1 MKKSLVISAGCSLL
15 FAASVLTNY
24 YSNSRLG
31 TTDPEPGLT
40 PTTVAAPNFGKNCTY
55 PVDGDV
61 YAQPLYVPSI
71 TGVTGQSGAV
81 NLLVVAT
88 MHGSLYA
95 FNADRCDAFIWRT
108 NFGAGQGASSYPG
121 NLGQLIYNRETGCKG
136 TPAADTSANVVYV
149 VCSTVNAWVMR
160 KANLKTGA
168 LLASATITATSGQ
181 RGGITFCPLCQQ
193 NSAGVTLANG
203 YIYTSFGSMNDQ
215 TNLGSWYGW
224 IFAYD
229 ASLSQVAF
237 YCTTCGNVSGGG
249 GVWQSG
255 GGMSVDSSG
264 NLYAITGNGS
274 GTVAVDNLNLSVLKL
289 SPTLSL
295 LDWYAPS
302 NYADL
307 NAGDEDLA
315 SGRPMLIPGTDLIVF
330 GAKDFNV
337 YSIHG
342 SCLGNIGGANNGCA
356 APQVF
361 TTGSGAITTHE
372 GVYAGVYVPGLH
384 KAYFPNTNGNI
395 YAFSLSGTTWNET
408 PTVSAATYEFPGAQ
422 MMATCT
428 GGASCVIFATAPLSS
443 SALIAAQPAKLLAIN
458 PTTLAPTW
466 ASTGRDSDAPGT
478 LAKFTIPIA
487 ANGNLYMGTLSQTV
501 VRYGP
506 NQVNHLLISH

>member
-1 MKKSLVISAGCSLL
+1 MVKKRLLIASLSIPLVW
-15 FAASVLTNY
+15 AASVLTNY

-40 PTTVAAPNFGKNCTY
+40 PTTVASANFGKNCTY
-55 PVDGDV
+55 SVDGDV
-61 YAQPLYVPSI
+61 YAQPLYAPSVS
-71 TGVTGQSGAV
+71 GVTGQSGAV
-81 NLLVVAT
+81 NLLIVAT

-95 FNADRCDAFIWRT
+95 FNADRCDVFIWRV
-108 NFGAGQGASSYPG
+108 NFGAVQAASSYPG
-121 NLGQLIYNRETGCKG
+121 NLGQLIYARETGCKG
-136 TPAADTSANVVYV
+136 TPAVDATNNVIYA
-149 VCSTVNAWVMR
+149 VCSTDTVWNIR
-160 KANLKTGA
+160 KVNLKTGA
-168 LLASATITATSGQ
+168 LITSAEITDTI
-181 RGGITFCPLCQQ
+181 GGNTFCPLCQQ
-193 NSAGVTLANG
+193 NSSGVTLANG
-203 YIYTSFGSMNDQ
+203 RAYVTFGSMNDQ

-229 ASLSQVAF
+229 SDLSRVAS
-237 YCTTCGNVSGGG
+237 YCTTCNRGGG
-249 GVWQSG
+249 GGGGIWQSG
-255 GGMSVDSSG
+255 GGMSVDASG
-264 NLYAITGNGS
+264 NLYAITGNGG
-274 GTVAVDNLNLSVLKL
+274 GTVSLNNLCLSVLKL
-289 SPTLSL
+289 SPSLSL
-295 LDWYAPS
+295 IDWYAPS

-337 YSIHG
+337 YSIHS
-342 SCLGNIGGANNGCA
+342 SCLGNIGGNNNGCT

-361 TTGSGAITTHE
+361 ATGSGAITTHE
-372 GVYAGVYVPGLH
+372 GVYAGVYVPGLR

-428 GGASCVIFATAPLSS
+428 GGASCVIFATAPLAS

-478 LAKFTIPIA
+478 LAKFTIPVA
-487 ANGNLYMGTLSQTV
+487 ANGNLYMGTLDHTV